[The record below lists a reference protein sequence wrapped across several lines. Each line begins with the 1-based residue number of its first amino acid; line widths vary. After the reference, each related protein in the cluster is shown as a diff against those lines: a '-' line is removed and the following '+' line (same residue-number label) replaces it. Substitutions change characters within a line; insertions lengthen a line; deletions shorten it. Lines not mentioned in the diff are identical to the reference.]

1 MGNLPMMT
9 ESGSFI
15 INGAERVVVSQ
26 LHRSPGVFFS
36 HDKGKAHA
44 SGKLLYSVRVI
55 PYRGSWLDF
64 EFDVKNKIFAR
75 IDRKRKF
82 PATVILQAL
91 GCSQEQIL
99 ETFFD
104 FNRLSFRDNKI
115 ILHVDYDKLRGVA
128 AFDDIYDNQN
138 NKIVGKGVRINARHI
153 AAIKKSDIKEMV
165 IPSDYLVGKT
175 LAKSVFNEDTGEV
188 LFDCNHLLDL
198 NDVNVLLESGIESV
212 EILYINDIDC
222 GPFMSLTMRDSNCAS
237 QFAAMAEIYS
247 IIRPGEPP
255 NKESVATLFENL
267 FFNSETYELSE
278 VGRIKLDSRLHR
290 SKPSGSGILNKQ
302 DIVDILLRLINVRNG
317 HENVDDIDHLGNR
330 RVRGVGEMVEKQMRI
345 ALSRVNRAVYDR
357 LSAHTFDG
365 VLSPKDLISTKAI
378 SAVIN
383 EFFGSGQLSQFMDQV
398 NPLAEITHKRR
409 VSALGPGGLVKE
421 RAGFE
426 VRDVHSSHYGR
437 LCPIETPEGP
447 NIGLINSLAAYS
459 RVNKHGFL
467 ESPYYVVNNGV
478 VSNKISYLSAIEED
492 NALIARSY
500 SGLDKND
507 SIEVDARSRGE
518 FVSRKI
524 DEVNYMDVSP
534 SQSVSVAASLIPFL
548 EHDDANR
555 ALMGSNM
562 QRQAVP
568 LLRSSR
574 PLVGTGMESVVAR
587 DSGVCVVAKRSGLVK
602 VVDSSKILIL
612 SDVEDNTEDMID
624 SYHLIK
630 FGKSN
635 QNTVLHNKPIV
646 NVGDRVEAGDVIAD
660 GASID
665 RGELALGQN
674 LRVAFMPWRGYNFED
689 SILLSEK
696 LVQDDLFS
704 SVHVKELVCVVRD
717 TKIGAEEVSA
727 DIPGVNENAL
737 DKLDDSGI
745 VSLGS
750 QVGTG
755 DILVGKVSPKA
766 EVQLTPEEKL
776 LYAIFG
782 EKAADIKD
790 TSLRVPL
797 GINGRVIDV
806 KIYSRGD
813 IEKNSRA
820 ISIEKEA
827 IQSITSESEA
837 RISLLMEILLSSLLE
852 RSVGQDLVANKEKA
866 TRSKLQKLS
875 LAEWNKMRFVND
887 DINRQ
892 NELDIKKFND
902 TRKKI
907 GQKLLADKE
916 SIQSC
921 DNNLAPGVRQ
931 VVKVYVAVKREIQPG
946 DKLAGRHGNKG
957 VVSSIKPIED
967 MPYDEEG
974 NTIDVVLNPL
984 GVPSRMN
991 VGQILEVHLGAAA
1004 KGLGIKINKMLQDQA
1019 RVEELRDF
1027 IGGVYGDSAIAKKI
1041 KKLSN
1046 SKLIN
1051 IARELSQGVP
1061 MSTPVFNGV
1070 SEEKIKSTL
1079 QLADIPES
1087 GQITLYDGCT
1097 GEKFMRPVTVGY
1109 MYILKLNHLADDKM
1123 HARSTGSYSLVTQQP
1138 LGGKAQFGGQ
1148 RFGEMEVWALE
1159 AYGAS
1164 YTLQEILTIKS
1175 DDIEGRKLTYKEI
1188 VDTGTCTMQPG
1199 IPESFNVLT
1208 KELRALG
1215 IDVNIENT

>member
-1 MGNLPMMT
+1 MALVGRVLKDSLRKDFSSLKSVVDVPYLLDLQVNSYKRFIYGNKSSESGLLKSFQSAFPVQSLSGDAVLEFVSCRLDEPSLDTVECKQRGVSYAAPVYATLRLTIKDKESSTNKVKDVIEQEVYMGNLPMMT

-55 PYRGSWLDF
+55 PHRGSWLDF

-91 GCSQEQIL
+91 GYSQEQIL

-104 FNRLSFRDNKI
+104 FNQLSFIDNKI
-115 ILHVDYDKLRGVA
+115 ILHVDHDKLRGVA

-153 AAIKKSDIKEMV
+153 AAIKKSNIKEMV
-165 IPSDYLVGKT
+165 IPSDYLVGKI

-198 NDVNVLLESGIESV
+198 NDVNILLESGIKSV

-222 GPFMSLTMRDSNCAS
+222 GPFISLTMRDGNCAS

-255 NKESVATLFENL
+255 NKESVAALFENL
-267 FFNSETYELSE
+267 FFNPDTYDLSE

-290 SKPSGSGILNKQ
+290 IKPSGSGILNKQ
-302 DIVDILLRLINVRNG
+302 DIVDILLCLINVRNG
-317 HENVDDIDHLGNR
+317 YENVDDIDHLGNR

-467 ESPYYVVNNGV
+467 EAPYYAVNNGE
-478 VSNKISYLSAIEED
+478 VSNKVSYLSAIEED
-492 NALIARSY
+492 NALIARAY
-500 SGLDKND
+500 SSLDADDN
-507 SIEVDARSRGE
+507 IEVDARSRGE

-574 PLVGTGMESVVAR
+574 PLVGTGMESLVAR
-587 DSGVCVVAKRSGLVK
+587 DSGVCVVAKRAGLVK

-612 SDVEDNTEDMID
+612 SDVEDASEDRID
-624 SYHLIK
+624 SYNLIK

-646 NVGDRVEAGDVIAD
+646 NVGDRVEVGDIIAD

-696 LVQDDLFS
+696 LVQDDVFS

-717 TKIGAEEVSA
+717 TKIGPEEVSA
-727 DIPGVNENAL
+727 DIPGVNESAL
-737 DKLDDSGI
+737 YKLDDSGI

-797 GINGRVIDV
+797 GISGRVIDV
-806 KIYSRGD
+806 KIYSR
-813 IEKNSRA
+813 
-820 ISIEKEA
+820 
-827 IQSITSESEA
+827 
-837 RISLLMEILLSSLLE
+837 
-852 RSVGQDLVANKEKA
+852 
-866 TRSKLQKLS
+866 
-875 LAEWNKMRFVND
+875 
-887 DINRQ
+887 
-892 NELDIKKFND
+892 
-902 TRKKI
+902 
-907 GQKLLADKE
+907 
-916 SIQSC
+916 
-921 DNNLAPGVRQ
+921 
-931 VVKVYVAVKREIQPG
+931 
-946 DKLAGRHGNKG
+946 
-957 VVSSIKPIED
+957 
-967 MPYDEEG
+967 
-974 NTIDVVLNPL
+974 
-984 GVPSRMN
+984 
-991 VGQILEVHLGAAA
+991 
-1004 KGLGIKINKMLQDQA
+1004 
-1019 RVEELRDF
+1019 
-1027 IGGVYGDSAIAKKI
+1027 
-1041 KKLSN
+1041 
-1046 SKLIN
+1046 
-1051 IARELSQGVP
+1051 
-1061 MSTPVFNGV
+1061 
-1070 SEEKIKSTL
+1070 
-1079 QLADIPES
+1079 
-1087 GQITLYDGCT
+1087 
-1097 GEKFMRPVTVGY
+1097 
-1109 MYILKLNHLADDKM
+1109 
-1123 HARSTGSYSLVTQQP
+1123 
-1138 LGGKAQFGGQ
+1138 
-1148 RFGEMEVWALE
+1148 
-1159 AYGAS
+1159 
-1164 YTLQEILTIKS
+1164 
-1175 DDIEGRKLTYKEI
+1175 
-1188 VDTGTCTMQPG
+1188 
-1199 IPESFNVLT
+1199 
-1208 KELRALG
+1208 
-1215 IDVNIENT
+1215 